1 MFHSTM
7 VRRRAGLFALT
18 IGCAVFTAGIAGC
31 GSDSVGTSNTTVPK
45 LTPQVA
51 CTGVSGN
58 LDQAQSAL
66 INGLAPAL
74 AALPQGGNAASS
86 LVQSLNAVLDVV
98 DALTGGLQDLATTRD
113 PNSFTPALNQTDASL
128 QCSLAS
134 LAQALT
140 QLTQQI
146 PANQLPGLGPLVTQ
160 LQAVFSRLQAGI
172 QGNGK
177 VDLTPITNGLVALS
191 QQLAQVAQQAR
202 SADPVAAGP
211 FAAVALAL
219 QDAFNDTAA
228 TLDSLGKLDGNG
240 ISANLLKTVEDVS
253 SVLTLELAIQLGIP
267 VTAILP
273 VADAFGQV
281 IPVLQAAL
289 NTLFNPVTGL
299 LSGILNALL
308 GGLFGGG

>member
-1 MFHSTM
+1 MANSTFWQ
-7 VRRRAGLFALT
+7 RAGLLAASVCVL
-18 IGCAVFTAGIAGC
+18 AFTAGVAGC
-31 GSDSVGTSNTTVPK
+31 GSGSVGTSDTTIPK

-51 CTGVSGN
+51 CTGVTGN

-98 DALTGGLQDLATTRD
+98 DALTGGLQDLAATRD

-146 PANQLPGLGPLVTQ
+146 PANQLPGLAPLVTQ
-160 LQAVFSRLQAGI
+160 LQDLFTRLQAGI

-177 VDLTPITNGLVALS
+177 VDLTPITNGLVSLS

-211 FAAVALAL
+211 FAAIALAL

-228 TLDSLGKLDGNG
+228 TLNSLGKLDGSG
-240 ISANLLKTVEDVS
+240 ISSNLLKTVEDVS
-253 SVLTLELAIQLGIP
+253 SVLTLELAIQLHIP

-273 VADAFGQV
+273 AADAFGQV